1 VKGDFMKCI
10 PFWGIAWESNSYL
23 LVHDGHAAL
32 IDAGVSAKAVL
43 DTLEAENASL
53 ELILL
58 THGHFDHTVSVD
70 TLRDTFKVDLYIH
83 ENDAIMLTDGK
94 KNGFYE
100 FYGKECVHGAPQR
113 LMSDG
118 DELSLGEETVK
129 VIHTPGHT
137 KGSVCFLCGDFL
149 VTGDTLFADSV
160 GRTDLFGGSS
170 SELEASLDRLR
181 TLDGG
186 LRIYPGH
193 GNDALLSAA
202 LQNSLFY
209 F

>member
-1 VKGDFMKCI
+1 MRIRAICPYSFG
-10 PFWGIAWESNSYL
+10 SNTFL
-23 LVHDGHAAL
+23 LISGSHALVVDPSVSVQALSSVLSEEGAAL
-32 IDAGVSAKAVL
+32 EG
-43 DTLEAENASL
+43 
-53 ELILL
+53 ILL

-70 TLRDTFKVDLYIH
+70 TLRDTFKVDLFVH
-83 ENDAIMLTDGK
+83 ENDAVMLTDGK

-113 LMSDG
+113 LLSDG
-118 DELSLGEETVK
+118 NELMLGEETVK

-137 KGSVCFLCGDFL
+137 KGSVCFHCGDFL

-160 GRTDLFGGSS
+160 GRTDLFGGSH
-170 SELEASLDRLR
+170 SELEVSLDRLR
-181 TLDGG
+181 SLDGG
-186 LRIYPGH
+186 LTIYPGH
-193 GNDALLSAA
+193 GNHAPLSVA